1 MTSDEAPPIRA
12 VIGGVGALCREMG
25 RQDLSLR
32 IEDALGRTDREA
44 LVLAVTGEFKRGK
57 SSLVNGLLGASLCP
71 TVPDRSTAVPTIFR
85 NGNANSVTL
94 TVADGEGQ
102 RLVTGEL
109 AELPGM
115 VLEDDRASSGVRR
128 LVAVVETPNR
138 FLERGFSLIDTPG
151 VGGLS
156 TGFGEAARNLAGIAD
171 AAIVV
176 ADSGA
181 PLSPDTISFI
191 EQLVRTCPAVLVA
204 LTRGDL
210 YRNGGSAEEIKG
222 QIAAKGL
229 PVQVVAVSNPLRLEA
244 LRAGDRDLN
253 DQSGY
258 PALLDAVQAIAARR
272 SEAAWGVAVAAA
284 DSALTALSH
293 ELERHEALVS
303 APEPDWEPNILE
315 ARTALETARKD
326 GARWPT
332 VLNEGISDASTAAEF
347 DLRAGLRQAAK
358 EFEEELE
365 LTSGAPRV
373 DELRGRV
380 QARAQT
386 VLSSVFEA
394 LDAKLAGVERHLHS
408 LFEGEPG
415 DSDPAVSP
423 PALPSEWGGVQGRE
437 SGGLKSAAGS
447 VYSSLRGAQSGI
459 MLVGVFAGV
468 AGFGIGT
475 LALVGIGAAFGGK
488 QIMDERGKRAQVRK
502 QQTRAALRQFLD
514 EVQVDGSRA
523 IRELAKEELRHQ
535 REVIGEL
542 AMACI
547 ARRTERLRVLQE
559 ERERTGAERQAL
571 ARDLQA
577 RRAKIAD
584 LRNRLSTGA
593 RP

>member
-12 VIGGVGALCREMG
+12 VIGGVGALCREMV

-71 TVPDRSTAVPTIFR
+71 TVPHRSTAVPTIFR

-94 TVADGEGQ
+94 TVADSEGQ

-156 TGFGEAARNLAGIAD
+156 TGFGEAVRNLAGIAD

-204 LTRGDL
+204 LSRVDL

-229 PVQVVAVSNPLRLEA
+229 PVQVVAVSNRLRLEA
-244 LRAGDRDLN
+244 LRTGDRDLN

-258 PALLDAVQAIAARR
+258 PALLEAVQAIAARR

-293 ELERHEALVS
+293 ELDRHEALVS
-303 APEPDWEPNILE
+303 APEPDWESNILE

-415 DSDPAVSP
+415 DSEPAVNP

-447 VYSSLRGAQSGI
+447 VYTSLRGAQSGI

-488 QIMDERGKRAQVRK
+488 QILDERGKRAQVRK

-584 LRNRLSTGA
+584 LRNRLSAGA